1 MIYDYTIA
9 SIILALIFFLLSN
22 KNTSILI
29 SIIIVFIIGYFY
41 FTKIN
46 QYNLSLETNYKN
58 KINNLN
64 LDIKDREIIH
74 NPIFYLN
81 KFPID
86 IKYLDKDPLLIEL
99 LMNIRFIKIFD
110 YAKFTDI
117 VVFMENFMKIYIF
130 ILADRY
136 DINEYFT
143 TFIDLRTNIIKEL
156 YSLYIITPIKLI
168 YIFNIN
174 TQETIKNTIHSF
186 ISHSRKMIIILQ
198 NYAKDKGIF
207 YLPDT
212 KYKPYTP
219 NIYEVF

>member
-9 SIILALIFFLLSN
+9 SIILAIIFFIISN
-22 KNTSILI
+22 KNPSILI
-29 SIIIVFIIGYFY
+29 SIIIIFIIGYFY
-41 FTKIN
+41 FSKIN
-46 QYNLSLETNYKN
+46 NYNLSLETNYKN

-81 KFPID
+81 KFPVD
-86 IKYLDKDPLLIEL
+86 IKYLDKDPYLIEL
-99 LMNIRFIKIFD
+99 IINIRFIKIFD
-110 YAKFTDI
+110 YAKYTDI
-117 VVFMENFMKIYIF
+117 IVFMENFMKIYIF

-136 DINEYFT
+136 DINEYFL
-143 TFIDLRTNIIKEL
+143 TFIDLRTTIIKEL

-174 TQETIKNTIHSF
+174 TQETIKKTIHNF
-186 ISHSRKMIIILQ
+186 IKYSRKMIIILQ
-198 NYAKDKGIF
+198 KYAKDKGV
-207 YLPDT
+207 YHLPDT

-219 NIYEVF
+219 NSYEVF

>member
-9 SIILALIFFLLSN
+9 SIILAIIFFIISN
-22 KNTSILI
+22 KNPSILI
-29 SIIIVFIIGYFY
+29 SIIIIFIIGYFY
-41 FTKIN
+41 FSKIN
-46 QYNLSLETNYKN
+46 NYNLSLETNYKN

-81 KFPID
+81 KFPVD
-86 IKYLDKDPLLIEL
+86 IKYLDKDPYLIEL
-99 LMNIRFIKIFD
+99 LLNIRFIKIFD

-117 VVFMENFMKIYIF
+117 IVFMENFMKIYIF

-136 DINEYFT
+136 DINDYFL
-143 TFIDLRTNIIKEL
+143 TFIDLRTTIIKEL

-174 TQETIKNTIHSF
+174 TQETIKETIHNF
-186 ISHSRKMIIILQ
+186 IKYSRKMIIILQ
-198 NYAKDKGIF
+198 KYAKDKGI
-207 YLPDT
+207 YHLPDT

-219 NIYEVF
+219 NSHEVF

>member
-9 SIILALIFFLLSN
+9 SIILAIIFFFISN
-22 KNTSILI
+22 KNPSILI

-41 FTKIN
+41 FSKIN
-46 QYNLSLETNYKN
+46 KYNLSLETNYIN

-64 LDIKDREIIH
+64 KDIKDREIIH

-81 KFPID
+81 KFPVD
-86 IKYLDKDPLLIEL
+86 IKYLDKDPYLIEL
-99 LMNIRFIKIFD
+99 ILNIRFIKIFD

-117 VVFMENFMKIYIF
+117 IAFMENFMKIYIF

-136 DINEYFT
+136 DINEYFL
-143 TFIDLRTNIIKEL
+143 TFIDLRTTIIKEL
-156 YSLYIITPIKLI
+156 YSLYIITPIKLT

-174 TQETIKNTIHSF
+174 TQETIKQTIHDF
-186 ISHSRKMIIILQ
+186 ITYSRKMIIILQ
-198 NYAKDKGIF
+198 KYAKDKGI
-207 YLPDT
+207 YHLPDT

-219 NIYEVF
+219 NIHEVF